1 MVQRDHGREERGIK
15 ALGKRERERE
25 RRIFPDWI
33 GSSSLSKRS

>member
-15 ALGKRERERE
+15 ALGKRERER
-25 RRIFPDWI
+25 RIFPDWI

>member
-25 RRIFPDWI
+25 EFSPI
-33 GSSSLSKRS
+33 G